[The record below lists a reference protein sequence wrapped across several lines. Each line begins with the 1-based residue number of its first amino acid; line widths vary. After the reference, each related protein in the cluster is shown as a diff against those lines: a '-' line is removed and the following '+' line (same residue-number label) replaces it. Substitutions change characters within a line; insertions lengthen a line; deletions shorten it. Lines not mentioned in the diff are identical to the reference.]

1 MSSLQAAEEAP
12 GSEPTGIGTGGF
24 APLAGP
30 GARTA
35 AGRVLGA
42 VGYVARRPGL
52 LLASLIVL
60 VVLLWAIVPGVWTSY
75 SPLATSIS
83 STLKSPSGAHL
94 FGTDQLGR
102 DVFARTVYGTR
113 LSLEAAFTAVL
124 IGLVIGSVIGLFA
137 GYNGGI
143 VDTLLMRVIDV
154 CLSVPTL
161 LLAMAIVTAIG
172 FGSVPLAIGVGIGM
186 IGSVARVMRSEVLR
200 VRESMFVDAERS
212 MGAKT
217 TYILFRHILPSAAGP
232 VLVLAILDLSTAIL
246 ALAALSFLGFGAPP
260 PAPEWGSLIASG
272 QAYLSAAW
280 WMSTLPGLTIAIF
293 AISINRIARE
303 LQEKRP
309 A

>member
-12 GSEPTGIGTGGF
+12 GSEPTGIGAGGF
-24 APLAGP
+24 APPAGP

-42 VGYVARRPGL
+42 VSYVARRPGL

-60 VVLLWAIVPGVWTSY
+60 VVLLWAIAPGVWTSY

-280 WMSTLPGLTIAIF
+280 WMSTLPGLTIAVF

>member
-12 GSEPTGIGTGGF
+12 GSEPAGIGTGGF
-24 APLAGP
+24 APAGP

-42 VGYVARRPGL
+42 VSYVARRPGL

-60 VVLLWAIVPGVWTSY
+60 VVLLWAIAPGVWTSY

-280 WMSTLPGLTIAIF
+280 WMSTLPGLTIAVF

>member
-12 GSEPTGIGTGGF
+12 GSEPAGIGTRGF
-24 APLAGP
+24 APAGP

-60 VVLLWAIVPGVWTSY
+60 VVLLWAIAPGVWTSY